1 MHFCHELCL
10 QLNPPPPP
18 AHSSY
23 EWSVMADFGILIA
36 LELQNRHINQKETL
50 DTAVP
55 D

>member
-1 MHFCHELCL
+1 MHFCHV
-10 QLNPPPPP
+10 PSAPPPP

>member
-1 MHFCHELCL
+1 MHFCRELCL
-10 QLNPPPPP
+10 QLNP
-18 AHSSY
+18 HSKY
-23 EWSVMADFGILIA
+23 EWSVMADFGIFIA